1 MKALRQTQA
10 PDVSAVYESLQAAL
24 GHMFADP
31 ALLAT
36 ALTHRS
42 FGASHN
48 ERLEFLGD
56 AVLGLAIS
64 EQLYEQLPGFS
75 EGQLSRTRANLVRQ
89 ESLHRIALKLELP
102 QHIRL
107 GLGEAKS
114 GGLERPS
121 ILADA
126 VEAII
131 GAVCIDAGFEVAR
144 ALVQRLFVDV
154 DLKAQA
160 SVSARDAK
168 TALQEHLQ
176 GRRLALPSYAVT
188 HISGLA
194 HAQVFH
200 VSCEVPALR
209 LRATGQADSRKRA
222 EQAAAQAMLDMLVES
237 KGR

>member
-1 MKALRQTQA
+1 
-10 PDVSAVYESLQAAL
+10 V
-24 GHMFADP
+24 
-31 ALLAT
+31 T

-64 EQLYEQLPGFS
+64 ERLYDQLPGFS

-89 ESLHRIALKLELP
+89 ESLHRIALKLGLP
-102 QHIRL
+102 KHVRL
-107 GLGEAKS
+107 GAGEVKS

-131 GAVCIDAGFEVAR
+131 GAVYLDAGFEQAR
-144 ALVQRLFVDV
+144 ALVQRLFADI

-188 HISGLA
+188 DISGPA
-194 HAQVFH
+194 HSQVFH
-200 VSCEVPALR
+200 VSCEVPALK
-209 LRATGQADSRKRA
+209 LRAEGQAESRKHA
-222 EQAAAQAMLDMLVES
+222 EQAAAQAMLALLTETKGV